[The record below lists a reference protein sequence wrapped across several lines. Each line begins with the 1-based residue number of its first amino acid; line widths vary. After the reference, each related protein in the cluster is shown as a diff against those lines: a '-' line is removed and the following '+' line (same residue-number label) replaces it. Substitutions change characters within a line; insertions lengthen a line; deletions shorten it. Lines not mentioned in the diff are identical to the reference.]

1 MGGPTMRDDASAG
14 IPPEPPRAGL
24 NRRDALRLAAVGAAA
39 GLAAPQAPGS
49 VRQARRP
56 ARRVVVAGAG
66 ISGLCCAYELTE
78 RGHDVT
84 VLEASGR
91 PGGHVRTI
99 RDPLPDGL
107 YADVGAEH
115 FTRPGYDQY
124 WKYVEKFGLPFVP
137 YPRRIAMYRRIDGV
151 WYTEAQLQ
159 DPKVLRAFG
168 FNARE
173 VDFIARRGWTELPL
187 LYLGPYL
194 DAIGDEYQP
203 FGVGL
208 DALDEIAAGELLAKD
223 GASDAAIRFNGLRRG
238 DGTPAARNGQ
248 VSALFRVWQ
257 AAIVKRRG
265 LPVFKREVFRLKGGN
280 QLMTD
285 TFAAKLGERV
295 RLGCP
300 ITEIERGE
308 SSVTVHFREFGEP
321 ARLEA
326 EYLVCAIPLAI
337 LKAIPIRPAWPV
349 AKDFVLRNVVFGS
362 QARVVLQ
369 SRTKFWKGD
378 VPSINLETADPAM
391 YLVYQTADEVPG
403 SRGVLM
409 GSGRSDVTSE
419 EALVAFRRFYPG
431 KKQDVER
438 AIVHNWA
445 KDPWAFGCER
455 MPFPLGQ
462 LRKFWPQIME
472 PVGRVHFAGSFADN
486 LPWGMDAA
494 TRSANRVAAAID
506 AL

>member
-1 MGGPTMRDDASAG
+1 MREDDALRTTDHCPS
-14 IPPEPPRAGL
+14 PGL
-24 NRRDALRLAAVGAAA
+24 TRRDALRVTASGVVVGVAATDALA
-39 GLAAPQAPGS
+39 S
-49 VRQARRP
+49 VQPPRRMSK
-56 ARRVVVAGAG
+56 RVIVAGAG
-66 ISGLCCAYELTE
+66 IGGLCCAFELME

-84 VLEASGR
+84 VLEASAR

-99 RDPLPDGL
+99 HDPLPDGL

-115 FTRPGYDQY
+115 FTRPGYEQY
-124 WKYVEKFGLPFVP
+124 WKYVEKFGLPAVP
-137 YPRRIAMYRRIDGV
+137 YPRRIEMLRRIDGA

-159 DPKVLRAFG
+159 DPRVLRSFG

-173 VDFIARRGWTELPL
+173 IEFIVRRGWTELPL
-187 LYLGPYL
+187 LYFGPYL

-203 FGVGL
+203 FGAGL
-208 DALDEIAAGELLAKD
+208 DPLDEITAGELLAKD

-238 DGTPAARNGQ
+238 DGSPASRNGE
-248 VSALFRVWQ
+248 VSALFRLWQ
-257 AAIVKRRG
+257 AAIIKLRK

-285 TFAAKLGERV
+285 AFAAKLGERV

-300 ITEIERGE
+300 ITAIQRGD
-308 SSVTVHFREFGEP
+308 SSVTVHFREFGE
-321 ARLEA
+321 AAKLEA

-337 LKAIPIRPAWPV
+337 LRRIRVEPDWPE
-349 AKDFVLRNVVFGS
+349 AKRFVIESVVFGS
-362 QARVVLQ
+362 QARVVLL

-378 VPSINLETADPAM
+378 VSSINLETGDPAM

-403 SRGVLM
+403 ARGVLM
-409 GSGRSDVTSE
+409 GSGRADVTAD
-419 EALVAFRRFYPG
+419 EALSAFKRFYPG
-431 KKQDVER
+431 KRHSVEH
-438 AIVHNWA
+438 ALVHNWA
-445 KDPWAFGCER
+445 KDPWSFGCER

-462 LRKFWPQIME
+462 LKKFWPQIMQ
-472 PVGRVHFAGSFADN
+472 PVGRIHFAGSFADN

-494 TRSANRVAAAID
+494 TRSAARVASAID

>member
-1 MGGPTMRDDASAG
+1 MAGGG
-14 IPPEPPRAGL
+14 IG
-24 NRRDALRLAAVGAAA
+24 
-39 GLAAPQAPGS
+39 
-49 VRQARRP
+49 
-56 ARRVVVAGAG
+56 
-66 ISGLCCAYELTE
+66 GLCCAYELME

-91 PGGHVRTI
+91 PGGHVKTI
-99 RDPLPDGL
+99 HDPLPDGL

-115 FTRPGYDQY
+115 FTRPGYEQY
-124 WKYVEKFGLPFVP
+124 WKYVEKFGLPAVP
-137 YPRRIAMYRRIDGV
+137 YPRRIDMLRRIDGA

-159 DPKVLRAFG
+159 EPKVLRSFG

-203 FGVGL
+203 FGAGL
-208 DALDEIAAGELLAKD
+208 DQLDEITAGELLARD

-238 DGTPAARNGQ
+238 DGTPASRNGE

-300 ITEIERGE
+300 ITSIERGD

-321 ARLEA
+321 AKLEA
-326 EYLVCAIPLAI
+326 EYLVCSIPLAI
-337 LKAIPIRPAWPV
+337 LKTIPVKPAWPE
-349 AKDFVLRNVVFGS
+349 AKAFVIRNVAFGS

-378 VPSINLETADPAM
+378 VPSINLETGDPAM

-403 SRGVLM
+403 TRGVLM
-409 GSGRSDVTSE
+409 GSGRADVTAD
-419 EALVAFRRFYPG
+419 EALAAFRRFYPG
-431 KKQDVER
+431 KKPYGR
-438 AIVHNWA
+438 AGDRA
-445 KDPWAFGCER
+445 QLGEG
-455 MPFPLGQ
+455 PLGVRVRADAVPAGPAQ
-462 LRKFWPQIME
+462 EVLAAHHGAGGPGPLRRLVRRQP
-472 PVGRVHFAGSFADN
+472 PLGHGRRHALGQPGGRGDRRALTRHV
-486 LPWGMDAA
+486 
-494 TRSANRVAAAID
+494 RSAAARAAGRRKSHPPRAPSD
-506 AL
+506 HYPALHHEPPP

>member
-1 MGGPTMRDDASAG
+1 MREDHTLTTVDDLRL
-14 IPPEPPRAGL
+14 PGL
-24 NRRDALRLAAVGAAA
+24 NRRDALRVAASGVVASIAATERRA
-39 GLAAPQAPGS
+39 SAQPTRRAAK
-49 VRQARRP
+49 
-56 ARRVVVAGAG
+56 RVIVAGAG
-66 ISGLCCAYELTE
+66 IGGLCCAFELME

-91 PGGHVRTI
+91 PGGHVKTI
-99 RDPLPDGL
+99 HDPLPDGL

-115 FTRPGYDQY
+115 FTRPGYELY

-137 YPRRIAMYRRIDGV
+137 YPRRVAMLRRIDGG
-151 WYTEAQLQ
+151 WYTEEQLQ
-159 DPKVLRAFG
+159 ERRVLGSFG

-173 VDFIARRGWTELPL
+173 VDFIVRNGWTELPL
-187 LYLGPYL
+187 LYFGPYL

-203 FGVGL
+203 FGAGF
-208 DALDEIAAGELLAKD
+208 DRLDEIAAGELLARD

-238 DGTPAARNGQ
+238 DGSPASRNGE
-248 VSALFRVWQ
+248 VSALFRLWQ

-300 ITEIERGE
+300 ITAIKRGD
-308 SSVTVHFREFGEP
+308 SSVTVHFREFGE
-321 ARLEA
+321 AAKLEA
-326 EYLVCAIPLAI
+326 DYLVCAIPLAI
-337 LKAIPIRPAWPV
+337 LKKIPVQPDWPE
-349 AKDFVLRNVVFGS
+349 AKGFVIRNVVFGS

-378 VPSINLETADPAM
+378 VSSINLETGDSAM
-391 YLVYQTADEVPG
+391 YLVYETADEVPG
-403 SRGVLM
+403 RRGVLM
-409 GSGRSDVTSE
+409 GSGRADVTAN
-419 EALVAFRRFYPG
+419 EALSAFQRFYPG
-431 KKQDVER
+431 KRQTVEQ

-455 MPFPLGQ
+455 MAFPLGQ
-462 LRKFWPQIME
+462 LKKFWPHIKE
-472 PVGRVHFAGSFADN
+472 PVGRIHFAGSFADN

-494 TRSANRVAAAID
+494 TRSANRTAAAID

>member
-1 MGGPTMRDDASAG
+1 MRHDASTGTA
-14 IPPEPPRAGL
+14 PERPHGGL
-24 NRRDALRLAAVGAAA
+24 SRRDALRLAAIGAAT
-39 GLAAPQAPGS
+39 GLTAPQSLAS
-49 VRQARRP
+49 VTQAQKP
-56 ARRVVVAGAG
+56 AKRVIVAGGG
-66 ISGLCCAYELTE
+66 IGGLCCAYELME

-91 PGGHVRTI
+91 PGGHVKTI
-99 RDPLPDGL
+99 HDPLPDGL

-124 WKYVEKFGLPFVP
+124 WKYVEKFGLTAVP
-137 YPRRIAMYRRIDGV
+137 YPRRLEMYRRIDGT
-151 WYTEAQLQ
+151 WYTEDRLR
-159 DPKVLRAFG
+159 DRKVLSGFG

-173 VDFIARRGWTELPL
+173 VDFIAQRGWTELPL
-187 LYLGPYL
+187 LYFGPYL
-194 DAIGDEYQP
+194 DAFGDEYQP

-208 DALDEIAAGELLAKD
+208 DQLDEIAAGELLAKE

-238 DGTPAARNGQ
+238 DGTPAARNGE

-280 QLMTD
+280 QIMTD
-285 TFAAKLGERV
+285 TFAAKLGGRV

-300 ITEIERGE
+300 ITSIERGE

-321 ARLEA
+321 VKLDAD
-326 EYLVCAIPLAI
+326 YLVCAIPLAI
-337 LKAIPIRPAWPV
+337 LKSIPVTPAWPE
-349 AKDFVLRNVVFGS
+349 AKEFVLRNVAFSS

-391 YLVYQTADEVPG
+391 YVVYQTADEVPG
-403 SRGVLM
+403 GRGVLM
-409 GSGRSDVTSE
+409 GSARANVTSD
-419 EALVAFRRFYPG
+419 EALAAFRRFYPG
-431 KKQDVER
+431 KKQDVEQ

-455 MPFPLGQ
+455 TPFPLGQ
-462 LRKFWPQIME
+462 LKKFWPHIMA

-494 TRSANRVAAAID
+494 TRSANRVARAID